1 MKLYKTEVGV
11 FVKEDEFYCQL
22 DQDWDML
29 LNVSN
34 LYDYLKTVIQKATRK
49 IDNIDKAS
57 ILPPIGTQEIWASGV
72 TYYKSR
78 EARMEEA
85 KEAGGGDF
93 YDRVYYAKRPE
104 LFFKSTA
111 QRAVGTRQAVRIRKD
126 ATWNVPEPE
135 LTLVINKQG
144 EIIGYTI
151 GNDMSSRDIEGE
163 NPLYLPQAKTYD
175 QSAAIGPCIWIIPEP
190 IPKSTVIQIEILR
203 NGQIVFEGAT
213 TVSQIK
219 RDLKELVHYLFLE
232 LTFPTGAYLMTGTG
246 IVPPNEFTLIRR
258 DLIKIT
264 IEPIGTLEN
273 VVA

>member
-1 MKLYKTEVGV
+1 MKLYKTEAGI
-11 FVKEDEFYCQL
+11 FIKQNEFYYQL
-22 DQDWDML
+22 SQTWDTL
-29 LNVSN
+29 INTPN
-34 LYDYLKTVIQKATRK
+34 LYGFIKKSIQTTSKKIEK
-49 IDNIDKAS
+49 IDTKS

-78 EARMEEA
+78 AARIEEA

-93 YDRVYYAKRPE
+93 YDRVYHAKRPE

-111 QRAVGTRQAVRIRKD
+111 RRAVGTDQAVRIRKD

-135 LTLVINKQG
+135 LTLVINKHA

-175 QSAAIGPCIWIIPEP
+175 QSAAIGPCVWISPEP
-190 IPKSTVIQIEILR
+190 IPKTTAIQIAIVR
-203 NGQIVFEGAT
+203 NDQIVFKGAT
-213 TVSQIK
+213 TIGQIK

-246 IVPPNEFTLIRR
+246 IIPPNEFTLVKG
-258 DLIKIT
+258 DLIRIT

-273 VVA
+273 TVH

>member
-1 MKLYKTEVGV
+1 MKLYKTETGV
-11 FVKEDEFYCQL
+11 FVEQNGFFYKL
-22 DQDWDML
+22 DQTWDAL
-29 LNVSN
+29 LTTPN
-34 LYDYLKTVIQKATRK
+34 LYDYLTKAIQKTSIK
-49 IDNIDKAS
+49 IEQLDKKS

-72 TYYKSR
+72 TYFKSR

-85 KEAGGGDF
+85 KESGGGDF

-111 QRAVGTRQAVRIRKD
+111 RRAVGSGHKVRIRKD

-135 LTLVINKQG
+135 LTLVVNAKG
-144 EIIGYTI
+144 TIIGYTI

-175 QSAAIGPCIWIIPEP
+175 QSAAIGPCVWITPEP
-190 IPKSTVIQIEILR
+190 IPKSTVIQIAIFR
-203 NGQIVFEGAT
+203 NEQVVFEGAT
-213 TVSQIK
+213 SVSQIK

-246 IVPPNEFTLIRR
+246 IVPPNEFTLVKG

-264 IEPIGTLEN
+264 IAPIGTLEN
-273 VVA
+273 VVQ